1 MEKTPPKPR
10 APKKPK
16 EEIKLEET
24 NCPKCKTAKLMKGK
38 AAVGCS
44 NYANCGFKI
53 PFELMGK
60 TLTESQLID
69 LVTKGKTGVIKGL
82 IVPPS
87 TEKVNGKFT
96 LNSIFNIEFTP

>member
-1 MEKTPPKPR
+1 
-10 APKKPK
+10 
-16 EEIKLEET
+16 
-24 NCPKCKTAKLMKGK
+24 
-38 AAVGCS
+38 
-44 NYANCGFKI
+44 
-53 PFELMGK
+53 MGK